1 MSSSITVIFH
11 QLRYLMWSKKKNVVS
26 SQWWKLMFV
35 FEFIGDILSGQ
46 RIQFYKQYYFSYCY
60 FDCTVLFLDFI
71 LFRGMY
77 LISCWIIIFSIAYLN
92 YIKRVIYNS
101 WYSSSKILMSFC
113 PHCIAHV
120 ISSYVDNM
128 LLYAQ
133 FLRHHCWNFFP
144 YPNKNLHFRNLSS
157 FTLWIIKR
165 TSDTWKGPLLHLN
178 QRHFCLCS
186 VS

>member
-1 MSSSITVIFH
+1 
-11 QLRYLMWSKKKNVVS
+11 
-26 SQWWKLMFV
+26 MFV

-101 WYSSSKILMSFC
+101 
-113 PHCIAHV
+113 
-120 ISSYVDNM
+120 
-128 LLYAQ
+128 
-133 FLRHHCWNFFP
+133 
-144 YPNKNLHFRNLSS
+144 
-157 FTLWIIKR
+157 
-165 TSDTWKGPLLHLN
+165 
-178 QRHFCLCS
+178 
-186 VS
+186 